1 MNFHCLSIATT
12 IFEEIFQVSFQ
23 MLTILPTFWHMHLLY
38 LSLKLFY
45 IFSFHCR
52 FHCCLFKEIFYLLS
66 FLWTHLIQICV
77 LSFVP
82 VPTCWWNSI
91 NSFVI
96 RRNYLFFVRWY
107 LSWFRFFVFA
117 FFCLSLSQIFFFS
130 HFWSYRDIFK
140 SGQIHC
146 HIQIFALSMVLSK
159 FNQWISHSQ
168 FGKFS
173 SLFFWFT

>member
-12 IFEEIFQVSFQ
+12 IFEEIFQVPFQ
-23 MLTILPTFWHMHLLY
+23 MLTILPAFWHMHLLY
-38 LSLKLFY
+38 LGLKLFY
-45 IFSFHCR
+45 IFSFYCR
-52 FHCCLFKEIFYLLS
+52 LNCCFFKVFFYFLFILC
-66 FLWTHLIQICV
+66 THLIQICV

-82 VPTCWWNSI
+82 VPTRGWNSI
-91 NSFVI
+91 NAFVI
-96 RRNYLFFVRWY
+96 RRNHLFFDRWY
-107 LSWFRFFVFA
+107 LFWFGFFVFA
-117 FFCLSLSQIFFFS
+117 FFCLSLSQILLFS
-130 HFWSYRDIFK
+130 HFWSYCDIFK

-146 HIQIFALSMVLSK
+146 DIQIFALSMFLSK

>member
-1 MNFHCLSIATT
+1 
-12 IFEEIFQVSFQ
+12 
-23 MLTILPTFWHMHLLY
+23 MLTVLSAFWHMQLLY

-82 VPTCWWNSI
+82 FPTSSRNSI
-91 NSFVI
+91 NAFVI
-96 RRNYLFFVRWY
+96 RRNHLFFVRWY
-107 LSWFRFFVFA
+107 LFWFRFFVFA
-117 FFCLSLSQIFFFS
+117 FFCLSLSQIFLFPY
-130 HFWSYRDIFK
+130 FWSHCDIFK

-146 HIQIFALSMVLSK
+146 KIDVLAHLMVFSQ

-168 FGKFS
+168 FGKFTPL
-173 SLFFWFT
+173 LFWLTQAARWWVL